1 MSVPRPDIL
10 FVVLD
15 AARAE
20 NFSVY
25 GYEKRTTPHLERLA
39 SQLAFYENCIST
51 ATWTLPSTASLFTGT
66 YESTHRLV
74 IDGDRL
80 SEEYVSLPELL
91 AGAGYHTAKITGVV
105 PYVSDFSGLD
115 RGFAE
120 SWEAPPPL
128 WRKLLRRVR
137 QTAPEQAQQ
146 DEHPPPVEFERVDH
160 DLSVEAEAHLH
171 ARASLHGKLSFWVS
185 GFNDDGAKGCFD
197 RVRSLW
203 REHRDRPKFV
213 YMHLMETHA
222 EYRPP
227 HRYRKTFVPRE
238 LHGRSFS
245 AVNQRPN
252 PHAVG
257 LVDMNEEDFAILGGL
272 YDGCIAYM
280 DEKLGALFDD
290 LSGDP
295 RWDETLVII
304 TADHGD
310 CVGRHGVLGHQFVC
324 YDELLR
330 IPWIVK
336 WPKSMGITGPQNQLI
351 QNADLVPTLCGLLGL
366 ERPAQVETIDHLSE
380 TREFAYGELL
390 KPFGVTAVKQG
401 LHELAPHYNRAVLA
415 VRSRDQKWITYS
427 NGQADEHYDLRSDP
441 GELSNLLEGTGEVE
455 LGAAERA
462 LKAEVEA
469 WTPQWAEAAEAV
481 RRRIFAGE
489 GGEIPSDVE
498 SKLRSLGYID

>member
-1 MSVPRPDIL
+1 
-10 FVVLD
+10 VLD

-25 GYEKRTTPHLERLA
+25 GYERRTTPNLERLA
-39 SQLAFYENCIST
+39 AQLAFYESCISA

-91 AGAGYHTAKITGVV
+91 AGAGYDTAKITGEV

-115 RGFAE
+115 RGFARCF
-120 SWEAPPPL
+120 EAPPPR
-128 WRKLLRRVR
+128 WRRLLRRVR
-137 QTAPEQAQQ
+137 RTAPDQAQQ
-146 DEHPPPVEFERVDH
+146 DERHNGSGVERVDH
-160 DLSVEAEAHLH
+160 DLSVEAEAHQH
-171 ARASLHGKLSFWVS
+171 ARASLHGRLSFWVS
-185 GFNDDGAKGCFD
+185 GFNDDGAAYCFD
-197 RVRSLW
+197 RVRSIW
-203 REHRDRPKFV
+203 REPRSRPKFV

-227 HRYRKTFVPRE
+227 HRWRRTFVPRE
-238 LHGRSFS
+238 LHGRSFA

-257 LVDMNEEDFAILGGL
+257 LVDMSEEDFAILTGL

-280 DEKLGALFDD
+280 DERLGALFDD

-295 RWDETLVII
+295 RWDEALVII

-336 WPKSMGITGPQNQLI
+336 WPRSVGITGPQSQLI

-366 ERPAQVETIDHLSE
+366 ECPDQVETIDHLRE

-401 LHELAPHYNRAVLA
+401 LHELAPQYDRAVLA
-415 VRSRDQKWITYS
+415 VRSLSEKWITYS
-427 NGQADEHYDLRSDP
+427 HGRGDELYDLRSDP
-441 GELSNLLEGTGEVE
+441 RELRNLLAPDRGRE
-455 LGAAERA
+455 LGEAERA
-462 LKAEVEA
+462 LKAKVDA
-469 WTPQWAEAAEAV
+469 WRPRWADAAAAV
-481 RRRIFAGE
+481 RSRIFTE
-489 GGEIPSDVE
+489 DGGAVTADVE
-498 SKLRSLGYID
+498 SKLRALGYLD